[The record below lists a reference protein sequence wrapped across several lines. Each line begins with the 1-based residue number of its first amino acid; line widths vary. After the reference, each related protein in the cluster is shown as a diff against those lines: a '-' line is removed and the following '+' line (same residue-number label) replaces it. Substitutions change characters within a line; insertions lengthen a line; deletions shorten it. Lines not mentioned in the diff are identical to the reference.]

1 LRTAKAK
8 NWEKDKTEKDKP
20 ESETHAL
27 AETLC
32 QIDAKND
39 PDDEV
44 YEWDEQQDDPPG
56 GSAHDL
62 KCCRSE

>member
-8 NWEKDKTEKDKP
+8 NWVKDKTEKDRP

-62 KCCRSE
+62 EML

>member
-1 LRTAKAK
+1 LRVRLSQRALVLRTAKAK
-8 NWEKDKTEKDKP
+8 NWVKDKTEKDKP

-39 PDDEV
+39 PDDKV
-44 YEWDEQQDDPPG
+44 YEWDE
-56 GSAHDL
+56 SI
-62 KCCRSE
+62 R

>member
-1 LRTAKAK
+1 LRTANAK
-8 NWEKDKTEKDKP
+8 NRVKDKTDKDKL
-20 ESETHAL
+20 ESETYAL

-44 YEWDEQQDDPPG
+44 YEWDE
-56 GSAHDL
+56 SI
-62 KCCRSE
+62 R

>member
-1 LRTAKAK
+1 LRTANPK
-8 NWEKDKTEKDKP
+8 NRVKDKTEKDKP
-20 ESETHAL
+20 ESETYAL

-44 YEWDEQQDDPPG
+44 YEWDE
-56 GSAHDL
+56 AI
-62 KCCRSE
+62 R

>member
-1 LRTAKAK
+1 MRTAKAK
-8 NWEKDKTEKDKP
+8 NRVKDKTEKDKP

-44 YEWDEQQDDPPG
+44 YEWDE
-56 GSAHDL
+56 SI
-62 KCCRSE
+62 R